1 MIKSRLLATTALT
14 ALLMLGPSDQAR
26 AMPPAAG
33 AVLVGAAL
41 SGGVAAAS
49 TTAALALAAGMKAFA
64 LSAAMGFVSMALA
77 PKVKSPDV
85 QQGGFVGNSLGSS
98 LDHGVIYGETRVGG
112 AVFYLSTSNNE
123 TILHRMIAVAGHEV
137 EAFTQFYVNDELLT
151 IESDGSV
158 SAPERFAGKIYIETR
173 LGTDTQTAI
182 DLHGFGAA
190 VVMPPD
196 SDEWTDSHQ
205 AKGIAYFYSALKFDA
220 TAFPNGV
227 PKITAVV
234 KGKKVFDPRDSTTAW
249 SENTALCLRD
259 YLTSNIGLSCD
270 ADEIDDVA
278 FADAANDCDQSVGLV
293 GGTSTQ
299 KRYTTNGS
307 FTTGSTPNNA
317 ITQLL
322 TGMGGMIWYSQGKFG
337 CRAAS
342 WDAPTLS
349 FDENDMTQGLE
360 ITSRNSR
367 RDQVNEMHGTF
378 RGEESLW
385 QETDFPPITSEVFL
399 ASDGG
404 QVSVLDM
411 PLPFTSTSAMAQ
423 RIAKL
428 ALYRQREQI
437 HVSITT
443 GLSGF
448 KAKIGDVIQL
458 SNARMGWSNKAFEVV
473 NWTFGFGD
481 GMAFAVSMALLEISE
496 TVYEWDADE
505 KSFDQNNT
513 TLLAPWIVPGV
524 GVSLSTELR
533 LARQSTIGVLI
544 ANVTCETPTRVSQVE
559 CQYKLSADPDTAFR
573 TFSTGPLGEHEILGL
588 AEGSLYNV
596 RARAINTFGAIGDWV
611 ASGDFQFDPI
621 NALPADVSNLE
632 WSVASGSVFL
642 KWSPVADLDAA
653 YYEIRHSSLTSGAA
667 WGGSNALVQKVA
679 HPTSQITEV
688 ARTGTYLIKAVDK
701 TGNYSVNA
709 VGASILASE
718 LPSLGVTTTTTE
730 NPDFGGAK
738 TNIAIATGPTP
749 DELRISSFASA
760 GSVGTYLF
768 QDHVDAGSPRTAT
781 IDAIVTEARHHSG
794 ATSGA
799 VNWDDIASS
808 FSWDGWIGNWD
819 DWTDE
824 DADWNDYSTVV
835 YVRASLDAYGAGGQ
849 TWGGWAVVDGG
860 QVIGRSFEFK
870 AVLSNTSAKVSP
882 SISVLQTTVSY

>member
-1 MIKSRLLATTALT
+1 MIKARLLATTALT
-14 ALLMLGPSDQAR
+14 ALLILGPSDQAG
-26 AMPPAAG
+26 AMPAA
-33 AVLVGAAL
+33 APVLVGAAL
-41 SGGVAAAS
+41 SGGMAAAT
-49 TTAALALAAGMKAFA
+49 TTAALALAAGLKAFA

-77 PKVKSPDV
+77 PKAKSPDV
-85 QQGGFVGNSLGSS
+85 QQGGFVGNSVGSN

-112 AVFYLSTSNNE
+112 VVFYLSTSNSE
-123 TILHRMIAVAGHEV
+123 TILHRNIAIAGHEI
-137 EAFTQFYVNDELLT
+137 EGFTKFYANDEELT
-151 IESDGSV
+151 VESDGSV
-158 SAPERFAGKIYIETR
+158 SAPERYAGNIYIETR
-173 LGTDTQTAI
+173 LGTDTQAAI
-182 DLHGFGAA
+182 NLHGFGSP
-190 VVMPPD
+190 VVMPAD
-196 SDEWTDSHQ
+196 SDEWTDAHQ

-234 KGKKVFDPRDSTTAW
+234 KGRKVFDPRDGTTGW
-249 SENTALCLRD
+249 TENSALCLRD

-270 ADEIDDVA
+270 ADELDDVS

-293 GGTSTQ
+293 GGGSTS

-342 WDAPTLS
+342 WDAPVLS
-349 FDENDMTQGLE
+349 FSEHDMIEGME

-385 QETDFPPITSEVFL
+385 QETDFPPITSDVFL

-404 QVSVLDM
+404 QVSILDM

-437 HVSITT
+437 QVSITT

-448 KAKIGDVIQL
+448 KAKIGDIIQL
-458 SNARMGWSNKAFEVV
+458 SNSRMGWSNKAFEVV
-473 NWTFGFGD
+473 NWTFGFGE
-481 GMAFAVSMALLEISE
+481 GMSFAVSMALVEISE

-524 GVSLSTELR
+524 GVSLETELR
-533 LARQSTIGVLI
+533 LAKQSTIGVLL
-544 ANVTCETPTRVSQVE
+544 ANITCQQPTRVSQVE
-559 CQYKLSADPDTAFR
+559 CQYKISSAPDSAFR
-573 TFSTGPLGEHEILGL
+573 TFSTGPVGEHEILGL
-588 AEGSLYNV
+588 TEGSLYIV
-596 RARAINTFGAIGDWV
+596 RARAINTFGVIGDWSTSN
-611 ASGDFQFDPI
+611 AFQFDPL
-621 NALPADVSNLE
+621 NSPPADVSNLE
-632 WSVASGSVFL
+632 WTVASGSVFL
-642 KWSPVADLDAA
+642 KWTAIADLDAL

-667 WGGSNALVQKVA
+667 WGVSNALVQKVA
-679 HPTSQITEV
+679 HPTSQITEI
-688 ARTGTYLIKAVDK
+688 AKTGTYMIKAVDR

-718 LPSLGVTTTTTE
+718 LPSLGATTTTTE

-738 TNIAIATGPTP
+738 TNISIATGPTP
-749 DELRISSFASA
+749 DELRMSSFASA
-760 GSVGTYLF
+760 GSIGTYLF
-768 QDHVDAGSPRTAT
+768 EDHVDVGSTRTTT
-781 IDAIVTEARHHSG
+781 IDSIVTEKRHHSG
-794 ATSGA
+794 ATSGS
-799 VNWDDIASS
+799 VNWDDISSS
-808 FSWDGWIGNWD
+808 FSWDGWVGNWD

-824 DADWNDYSTVV
+824 DAVWNDYATVI

-849 TWGGWAVVDGG
+849 TWGGWTVVDGG
-860 QVIGRSFEFK
+860 QIIGRSFEFK
-870 AVLSNTSAKVSP
+870 AILSNSSTKVSP
-882 SISVLQTTVSY
+882 SLSVLKTTVSY